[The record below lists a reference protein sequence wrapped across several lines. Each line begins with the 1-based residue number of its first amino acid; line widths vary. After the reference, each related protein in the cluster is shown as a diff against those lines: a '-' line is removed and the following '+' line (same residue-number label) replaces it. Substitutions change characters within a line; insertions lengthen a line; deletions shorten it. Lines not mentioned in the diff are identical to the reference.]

1 MITSFE
7 TLKVDIK
14 IQIQELL
21 KTSIVVKRKKIT
33 PRNITVSQSKVL
45 KKSHPDNKDIIFKGK
60 EIKLTAMSPKK
71 LLIQKEMGWNIYRAE
86 K

>member
-21 KTSIVVKRKKIT
+21 KTSIVVKRD
-33 PRNITVSQSKVL
+33 SL
-45 KKSHPDNKDIIFKGK
+45 
-60 EIKLTAMSPKK
+60 
-71 LLIQKEMGWNIYRAE
+71 
-86 K
+86 